1 MAEAWLNPK
10 ENAARGEEIYHTKF
24 QRDFEA
30 NFMGQFVAIDV
41 KTEQAYRGD
50 TGQDAYD
57 NARRHSAKGP
67 FHLIKV
73 GAAGAY
79 KLRRRINGDSDRIF
93 R

>member
-1 MAEAWLNPK
+1 MGEAWLNPK
-10 ENAARGEEIYHTKF
+10 ASAARGEEIYRTKF
-24 QRDFEA
+24 ERDFEV
-30 NFMGQFVAIDV
+30 NFMGQFAVIDV
-41 KTEQAYRGD
+41 KGEQGYRGD

-73 GAAGAY
+73 GVAGAY